1 MDQQD
6 LIRRFNCLYYDGP
19 AGKPLYMTT
28 SWLGVPTLKCP
39 LDTWI
44 YQEILHQT
52 RPEVIVETGVMF
64 GGSSLY
70 LASICDLNGIGQVI
84 ACDVTLAK
92 VYPLVL
98 RHPRISF
105 VEGSSVDP
113 TIFAKIRQACDGK
126 RTMVILDS
134 DHSERHVLEELRLYS
149 QLVTPGCYLICEDTN
164 INGHPVLPSFG
175 PGPREALEQF
185 LRESAGWLVDRD
197 CERLLVTF
205 NPSGYLLRL
214 KGAA

>member
-1 MDQQD
+1 
-6 LIRRFNCLYYDGP
+6 
-19 AGKPLYMTT
+19 
-28 SWLGVPTLKCP
+28 
-39 LDTWI
+39 
-44 YQEILHQT
+44 
-52 RPEVIVETGVMF
+52 
-64 GGSSLY
+64 
-70 LASICDLNGIGQVI
+70 
-84 ACDVTLAK
+84 
-92 VYPLVL
+92 
-98 RHPRISF
+98 
-105 VEGSSVDP
+105 VDP

-126 RTMVILDS
+126 RTMAILDS

-175 PGPREALEQF
+175 PGPHEALEQF

-214 KGAA
+214 KGAASALDGAGGLDVGPDVEATAPRGRGVLVHARPADVDDRPQI